1 MKQIIRKILILLT
14 ALLFTGYAAYNGFV
28 IIRDSRNG
36 MSFEGKLISGAV
48 AFAFALLAA
57 YAFTV
62 GLNVHSLSLAVVRST
77 AFILSM
83 LGLFALKVRMID
95 DVIKVFDVTEAY
107 SVLYTAAYFAT
118 LIAMLL
124 LLVYYAFIIRRLPR
138 FPRASVIF
146 PLVSLILFTCG
157 FICEIVLFGVYGV
170 GLEANTIRTVLSRPT
185 FYLGFMG
192 LSAYFLIPPELP
204 KQ

>member
-62 GLNVHSLSLAVVRST
+62 GLNVNSLSLFFS
-77 AFILSM
+77 FIL
-83 LGLFALKVRMID
+83 I
-95 DVIKVFDVTEAY
+95 
-107 SVLYTAAYFAT
+107 
-118 LIAMLL
+118 
-124 LLVYYAFIIRRLPR
+124 
-138 FPRASVIF
+138 
-146 PLVSLILFTCG
+146 SLILP
-157 FICEIVLFGVYGV
+157 LFPGQ
-170 GLEANTIRTVLSRPT
+170 SR
-185 FYLGFMG
+185 
-192 LSAYFLIPPELP
+192 
-204 KQ
+204 